1 MNKLSTLFLC
11 LALAACTPPAAQAP
25 PLAGARIG
33 GPFVLTDENGA
44 QVSDRDFAGFYR
56 IVYFGYTY
64 CPDVCPTDV
73 ANLMHG
79 WQLFGKTNAARA
91 AKVKSIFITVDPTRD
106 TPETLKSFTA
116 NFDPRLVGLTGTPE
130 AIAKVTREYGV
141 AVQVGKP
148 SSPGVY
154 FVDHTNA
161 AYLMDPDGKP
171 LALLPSDGTPQA
183 IADEMSK
190 WIK

>member
-1 MNKLSTLFLC
+1 MNKFTTLFLC
-11 LALAACTPPAAQAP
+11 VALAACSPAVAPVP
-25 PLAGARIG
+25 PLEGARIG
-33 GPFVLTDENGA
+33 GPFVLTDENGR
-44 QVSDRDFAGFYR
+44 QTTDRDFAGHYR

-79 WQLFGKTNAARA
+79 WQLFGKIDAARA
-91 AKVKSIFITVDPTRD
+91 DKIKSIFITVDPVRD

-116 NFDPRLVGLTGTPE
+116 NFDPRLVGLTGSPD
-130 AIAKVTREYGV
+130 AIKAVTKEYGV
-141 AVQVGKP
+141 AVSIQKP
-148 SSPGVY
+148 TSPGVY

-171 LALLPSDGTPQA
+171 LALLPSEGTPQA
-183 IADEMSK
+183 IADELSK